1 MIEIKKGYSYI
12 DEIKELILKYYQE
25 LDRNLDFQN
34 IDEELNHLQEKYQE
48 PNGELLVALMN
59 QKVVGC
65 VAYHQ
70 FQDEICEMKRLYVLP
85 EYRAYHI
92 GQLLVEEIIKEAKL
106 AGYKDMV
113 LDTIEP
119 LQSAIHLYK
128 KMGFEE
134 VDAYYNNPMKD
145 VIYMKLH
152 LSKEKTSD

>member
-1 MIEIKKGYSYI
+1 
-12 DEIKELILKYYQE
+12 
-25 LDRNLDFQN
+25 
-34 IDEELNHLQEKYQE
+34 
-48 PNGELLVALMN
+48 MN

-70 FQDEICEMKRLYVLP
+70 FQDEMCEMKRLYVLP

-128 KMGFEE
+128 KMGFKEI
-134 VDAYYNNPMKD
+134 DAYYNNPMED